1 MTSTSNK
8 AKQDLFSRLVNWI
21 SSSGDDKTPVYRPNG
36 NQDIVSR
43 FMNRISG

>member
-1 MTSTSNK
+1 M
-8 AKQDLFSRLVNWI
+8 NWI
-21 SSSGDDKTPVYRPNG
+21 SSSGDDKAPVNRPNG

>member
-1 MTSTSNK
+1 MTSTSK
-8 AKQDLFSRLVNWI
+8 QAKQDLFSRLMNWI
-21 SSSGDDKTPVYRPNG
+21 SSSGDDKAPVSRPNG

>member
-1 MTSTSNK
+1 MTSTSNQ
-8 AKQDLFSRLVNWI
+8 ANQDLFSRLVNWI
-21 SSSGDDKTPVYRPNG
+21 SNSGDDKAPVNRPNG